1 MNRNERMPLKRKDL
15 LGIADLSPEEINF
28 ILDTAETF
36 RDVNQR
42 QIKKVPTLRGK
53 TVINLFFEASTR
65 TRTSFEIAAK
75 RLSADAINISAS
87 TSSVVKGETL
97 IDTAL
102 NLQAMAPDAIVIRH
116 SSSGAPHRIA
126 RIVNAAV
133 INAGDGA
140 HEHPTQALLDALTIR
155 HNKGRIAGL
164 KVAIIGDVL
173 HSRVARSNAHLL
185 SKLGAHVSLAGP
197 RTLLPFGLDKLIA
210 PSEGSVKIA
219 CDINE
224 AIKDADVVMML
235 RIQLERQ
242 SGGFFPSLREYSI
255 HYGLNRRRMK
265 LAKEDAI
272 VLHPGPINRGVEI
285 DSDVADGPFSLI
297 LNQVENG
304 VAIRMAVLYLLAG
317 GE

>member
-1 MNRNERMPLKRKDL
+1 MPLHRKDL
-15 LGIADLSPEEINF
+15 LGIADLTVEEINL

-36 RDVNQR
+36 RDVNAR

-75 RLSADAINISAS
+75 RLSADAVNISAS

-97 IDTAL
+97 IDTAM

-116 SSSGAPHRIA
+116 SSSGAPHQIA
-126 RIVNAAV
+126 KIVNAAV

-140 HEHPTQALLDALTIR
+140 HEHPTQALLDAVTIR
-155 HNKGRIAGL
+155 KSKGRISGL
-164 KVAIIGDVL
+164 KVAIIGDIL

-185 SKLGAHVSLAGP
+185 SKLGAHVVLAGP
-197 RTLLPFGLDKLIA
+197 RTLLPFGLEKLITPA
-210 PSEGSVKIA
+210 EGSVTLADNIG
-219 CDINE
+219 E
-224 AIKDADVVMML
+224 AISDADVVMML
-235 RIQLERQ
+235 RLQLERQ
-242 SGGFFPSLREYSI
+242 SGGFLPSLREYSI
-255 HYGLNRRRMK
+255 HYGLNRRRLE
-265 LAKEDAI
+265 LARPDVI
-272 VLHPGPINRGVEI
+272 VLHPGPINRGIEI

-297 LNQVENG
+297 LDQVGNG
-304 VAIRMAVLYLLAG
+304 VAVRMAVLYLLSG